1 MSELQS
7 RIRVAMVVNHWK
19 SRLQAEGRRWNRTRL
34 IPEAG
39 KDKSPKLQIVDTTD
53 RWDGVKKLWG
63 SVQTIQRRGDS
74 LKGLVIT
81 GYGELSGN

>member
-1 MSELQS
+1 MGNVHAAYDLLPPVYALKKESN
-7 RIRVAMVVNHWK
+7 M
-19 SRLQAEGRRWNRTRL
+19 WNRTRL

-39 KDKSPKLQIVDTTD
+39 KDKSPKLQID

-81 GYGELSGN
+81 SYGELSGN